1 MRRGCV
7 LQTAADRTARALTL
21 PLLLDTVRRDPGMT
35 AVYYANRYFGRERQM
50 EVTRLLWGELK
61 LYGQV
66 IIDRIDG
73 PEEPPRWYPVFSL
86 PRKMHKIRR
95 HRPEEE
101 DLSVLQQGIEHGSST
116 PAKMTGEGDSE
127 AAASLSA
134 AAEDGI
140 VSLVQAMPGH
150 DIQFYIGEL
159 STALQP
165 YAPTAF
171 RRLREAGI
179 ITREQT
185 PQGTFVWR

>member
-1 MRRGCV
+1 MRRSCV
-7 LQTAADRTARALTL
+7 LQNAVDHAARALTL

-66 IIDRIDG
+66 IIDRMDG
-73 PEEPPRWYPVFSL
+73 PDEPPRWYPVFSM
-86 PRKMHKIRR
+86 PRKIHKIRR
-95 HRPEEE
+95 HRAEEE
-101 DLSVLQQGIEHGSST
+101 DLSVLQQEGENGSTMPS
-116 PAKMTGEGDSE
+116 KMTGEGDNE
-127 AAASLSA
+127 PAASLSA

-150 DIQFYIGEL
+150 DIQFYISEL
-159 STALQP
+159 SVILQP

-185 PQGTFVWR
+185 PYGTFVWR